1 MPGNSQKNLMGRGWG
16 HPESG
21 NGAGGRHSGVV
32 ALVLVSD
39 RITAA
44 DVAKVARLARLDV
57 TEAEIELMTSQL
69 SGMLEH
75 FADVDRLDLSA
86 VEPMTQPYPLV
97 NVLRDDVEQP
107 TLDRDEV
114 LAAAPRAEDGRF
126 HVPPIIGLAD

>member
-1 MPGNSQKNLMGRGWG
+1 M
-16 HPESG
+16 
-21 NGAGGRHSGVV
+21 
-32 ALVLVSD
+32 SD

-57 TEAEIELMTSQL
+57 TDDEIQTMTGQL
-69 SGMLEH
+69 SSMLDH
-75 FADVDRLDLSA
+75 FADIDRLDLAS

-97 NVLRDDVEQP
+97 NVLRDDIVQP

-126 HVPPIIGLAD
+126 HVPPIVGLED